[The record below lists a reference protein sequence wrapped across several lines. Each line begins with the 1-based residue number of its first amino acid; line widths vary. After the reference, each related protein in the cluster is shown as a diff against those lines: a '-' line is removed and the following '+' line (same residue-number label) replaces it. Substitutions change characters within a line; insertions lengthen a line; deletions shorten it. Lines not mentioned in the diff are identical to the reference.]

1 MARHWNNCIQNKIVH
16 LKTNYMKTIFTLLL
30 STIFS
35 LASMAYDG
43 TRLTVTSVS
52 NNNVFVE
59 IDGRRYDLDGN
70 TLSLNNIRPGTHNV
84 RVLRE
89 MKRKTNWNFGNK
101 REETIYNIKA
111 TFRDGYH
118 FDILVN
124 RFGKVMIDE
133 RRIDPND
140 EWYSDDDYYDRNDNQ
155 HRDNTYDNGDDRNDK
170 DYNKDRDYGNND
182 RDRRDN
188 RDYNDDRKNDDVSYD
203 NNRAMTS
210 NDFAQAKESLR
221 REWFENSRLTAAK
234 QIIDQNYFTSQEVK
248 EIILLFTF
256 ENNRLDIA
264 KYAYGKTVDKENY
277 FMLND
282 AFTFNNN
289 KEALKEY
296 IREYK

>member
-1 MARHWNNCIQNKIVH
+1 MARHWNNCTQNKIVQ
-16 LKTNYMKTIFTLLL
+16 LKTKYMKTIFTLLL

-52 NNNVFVE
+52 SNKMFVE
-59 IDGRRYDLDGN
+59 VDGRRYDLNDN
-70 TLSLNNIRPGTHNV
+70 TLSLSSIRPGTHNI

-89 MKRKTNWNFGNK
+89 MKRRTGVNFGNR

-111 TFRDGYH
+111 TFRNGYH

-140 EWYSDDDYYDRNDNQ
+140 DWYNDDDYYDRNNDRN
-155 HRDNTYDNGDDRNDK
+155 HDRDNTYDNGSDRDG
-170 DYNKDRDYGNND
+170 RDYGDDD
-182 RDRRDN
+182 RDTRDN
-188 RDYNDDRKNDDVSYD
+188 RDNGDDRKNDDPRYD
-203 NNRAMTS
+203 NNNSQAMTN

-221 REWFENSRLTAAK
+221 REWFENTRLETAK
-234 QIIDQNYFTSQEVK
+234 QIIDRNYFTSQQVREMV
-248 EIILLFTF
+248 LLFTF

-264 KYAYGKTVDKENY
+264 KYAYGKTVDKGNY

-296 IREYK
+296 IRQYQ

>member
-1 MARHWNNCIQNKIVH
+1 
-16 LKTNYMKTIFTLLL
+16 MKTIFTLLL

-35 LASMAYDG
+35 IAAMAYDG
-43 TRLTVTSVS
+43 TRLTVTSIS
-52 NNNVFVE
+52 NNKVFVE
-59 IDGRRYDLDGN
+59 VDGRRYDLNDN
-70 TLSLNNIRPGTHNV
+70 TLSLNSIRPGTHNV

-89 MKRKTNWNFGNK
+89 MKRRTGVNFGNK

-111 TFRDGYH
+111 TFRNGYH
-118 FDILVN
+118 FDIFIN

-140 EWYSDDDYYDRNDNQ
+140 DWYNDDDYYDRNEGRNRD
-155 HRDNTYDNGDDRNDK
+155 RDNTYDNGDDRD
-170 DYNKDRDYGNND
+170 DSDYGND
-182 RDRRDN
+182 DRDN
-188 RDYNDDRKNDDVSYD
+188 RNNPDYDNDHKNDDPRYD
-203 NNRAMTS
+203 NNYSQAMTN

-221 REWFENSRLTAAK
+221 REWFENTRLETAK
-234 QIIDQNYFTSQEVK
+234 QIIDRSYFTSQQVK
-248 EIILLFTF
+248 EMILLFTF

-264 KYAYGKTVDKENY
+264 KYAYGKTVDKGNY

-296 IREYK
+296 IRQYQ

>member
-1 MARHWNNCIQNKIVH
+1 
-16 LKTNYMKTIFTLLL
+16 MKTIFTLLL

-52 NNNVFVE
+52 SNKMFVE
-59 IDGRRYDLDGN
+59 VDGRRYDLNGN
-70 TLSLNNIRPGTHNV
+70 TLTISSIRPGTHNV

-89 MKRKTNWNFGNK
+89 LKRKTGWNFGNK
-101 REETIYNIKA
+101 REETIYNIRA

-140 EWYSDDDYYDRNDNQ
+140 DWYNDDDYYDRNDDRNRD
-155 HRDNTYDNGDDRNDK
+155 RDNTYDNGDRH
-170 DYNKDRDYGNND
+170 DRDYGNND
-182 RDRRDN
+182 RDAREN
-188 RDYNDDRKNDDVSYD
+188 RVNDDDRNNDDPRYE
-203 NNRAMTS
+203 NNHSREMT
-210 NDFAQAKESLR
+210 NIDFTQAKESLR
-221 REWFENSRLTAAK
+221 REWFENTRLTTAK
-234 QIIDQNYFTSQEVK
+234 QIIDQNYFTSKQVK
-248 EIILLFTF
+248 EMVLLFTF

-264 KYAYGKTVDKENY
+264 KYAYGKTVDKGNY
-277 FMLND
+277 FVMND
-282 AFTFNNN
+282 AFAFNSN
-289 KEALKEY
+289 KEKLSEY

>member
-1 MARHWNNCIQNKIVH
+1 
-16 LKTNYMKTIFTLLL
+16 MKTIFTLLL

-35 LASMAYDG
+35 LASMAFDG

-52 NNNVFVE
+52 NNKMFVE
-59 IDGRRYDLDGN
+59 VDGRRYSFDGN
-70 TLSLNNIRPGTHNV
+70 TVSISSIRPGTHTV

-89 MKRKTNWNFGNK
+89 LKRKTGWNFGNK

-111 TFRDGYH
+111 TFRNGYH

-140 EWYSDDDYYDRNDNQ
+140 DWYSDDVDYDRNDDRNRD
-155 HRDNTYDNGDDRNDK
+155 RDNTYDNGSNRD
-170 DYNKDRDYGNND
+170 DRDYGTDD
-182 RDRRDN
+182 RDDRDN
-188 RDYNDDRKNDDVSYD
+188 RDYNDDRNNDDPRYD
-203 NNRAMTS
+203 NNNSRAMS
-210 NDFAQAKESLR
+210 NTDFAQAKETLR
-221 REWFENSRLTAAK
+221 REWFENTRLETAK
-234 QIIDQNYFTSQEVK
+234 QIIDRNYFTSQQVK
-248 EIILLFTF
+248 EMVLLFTF

-264 KYAYGKTVDKENY
+264 KYAYGKTVDKGNY

-296 IREYK
+296 IRQYQ

>member
-1 MARHWNNCIQNKIVH
+1 
-16 LKTNYMKTIFTLLL
+16 MKTIFTLLL

-43 TRLTVTSVS
+43 TRLTVTSIS
-52 NNNVFVE
+52 NNKVFVE
-59 IDGRRYDLDGN
+59 VDGRRYDLNDN
-70 TLSLNNIRPGTHNV
+70 TLSLSSIRPGTHNV

-89 MKRKTNWNFGNK
+89 MKRRTGVNFGNK

-111 TFRDGYH
+111 TFRNGYH
-118 FDILVN
+118 FDILIN

-140 EWYSDDDYYDRNDNQ
+140 DWYNDDDYYDRNEGRNRD
-155 HRDNTYDNGDDRNDK
+155 RDNTYDNGDDRD
-170 DYNKDRDYGNND
+170 DSDYGNDD
-182 RDRRDN
+182 RDNRDN
-188 RDYNDDRKNDDVSYD
+188 RDYDNDRKNDDSRYD
-203 NNRAMTS
+203 NNYSQAMTN

-221 REWFENSRLTAAK
+221 REWFENTRLETAK
-234 QIIDQNYFTSQEVK
+234 QIIDRSYFTSQQVK
-248 EIILLFTF
+248 EMILLFTF

-264 KYAYGKTVDKENY
+264 KYAYGKTVDKGNY
-277 FMLND
+277 FIVND

-296 IREYK
+296 IRQYK

>member
-1 MARHWNNCIQNKIVH
+1 
-16 LKTNYMKTIFTLLL
+16 MKTIFTLLL

-35 LASMAYDG
+35 IAALAYDG
-43 TRLTVTSVS
+43 TRLTVTSIS
-52 NNNVFVE
+52 NNKMFVE
-59 IDGRRYDLDGN
+59 VDGRRYNLNGN
-70 TLSLNNIRPGTHNV
+70 TFSLSNIRPGTHNI

-89 MKRKTNWNFGNK
+89 LKRKTGWNFGNN

-124 RFGKVMIDE
+124 RFGKVLIDE

-140 EWYSDDDYYDRNDNQ
+140 DWYNDDDYDRNDDRNRD
-155 HRDNTYDNGDDRNDK
+155 RDNTYDDGGNHDDRDYDEDDRDTRDDRDYKDDRN
-170 DYNKDRDYGNND
+170 NND
-182 RDRRDN
+182 PR
-188 RDYNDDRKNDDVSYD
+188 YD
-203 NNRAMTS
+203 NNNSRAMNNT
-210 NDFAQAKESLR
+210 DFTQAKETLR
-221 REWFENSRLTAAK
+221 REWFENTRLETAK
-234 QIIDQNYFTSQEVK
+234 QIIDRNYFTSQQVK
-248 EIILLFTF
+248 EIVLLFTF

-264 KYAYGKTVDKENY
+264 KYAYGKTVDKGNY

-296 IREYK
+296 IRQYQ

>member
-1 MARHWNNCIQNKIVH
+1 
-16 LKTNYMKTIFTLLL
+16 MKTIFTLLL

-35 LASMAYDG
+35 IAAMAYDG
-43 TRLTVTSVS
+43 TRLTVTSIS
-52 NNNVFVE
+52 NNKMFVE
-59 IDGRRYDLDGN
+59 VDGRRYDLNGN
-70 TLSLNNIRPGTHNV
+70 TLTISSIRPGTHNI

-89 MKRKTNWNFGNK
+89 MKRKTGWNFGNK

-111 TFRDGYH
+111 TFRNGYH

-140 EWYSDDDYYDRNDNQ
+140 DWYNDDDYYDRNNDRN
-155 HRDNTYDNGDDRNDK
+155 HDRNNTYDNGSDRDG
-170 DYNKDRDYGNND
+170 RDYGDDD
-182 RDRRDN
+182 RDTRDN
-188 RDYNDDRKNDDVSYD
+188 RDNGDDRKNDDPRYD
-203 NNRAMTS
+203 NNNSLAMTN

-221 REWFENSRLTAAK
+221 REWFENTRLETAK
-234 QIIDQNYFTSQEVK
+234 QIIDRNYFTSQQVREMV
-248 EIILLFTF
+248 LLFTF

-264 KYAYGKTVDKENY
+264 KYAYGKTVDKGNY

-296 IREYK
+296 IRQHQ